1 MSKLD
6 TVLIVVLAVCI
17 VYFGCLFFDYY
28 GRFQAQTAE
37 SITQTDIYNLGVED
51 TPLEAE
57 LDSVPEETEEIIVE
71 EHEDMVSA
79 EEFKSIGILYL
90 HDYSYTWYSQRV
102 LPGGGLTALNNN
114 GRHVDDR
121 GFVCDGDGY
130 ISVAS
135 DDFEM
140 GSIVE
145 TPFGDGKVYDC
156 GSGKGNIDIYVDF

>member
-6 TVLIVVLAVCI
+6 TVLIVILAVCI

-57 LDSVPEETEEIIVE
+57 LDSVSEETEEIIVE

-90 HDYSYTWYSQRV
+90 HDYSYTVY
-102 LPGGGLTALNNN
+102 
-114 GRHVDDR
+114 
-121 GFVCDGDGY
+121 F
-130 ISVAS
+130 
-135 DDFEM
+135 
-140 GSIVE
+140 SIFFLLSKE
-145 TPFGDGKVYDC
+145 
-156 GSGKGNIDIYVDF
+156 